1 MTNSTSSIFSGCC
14 THCRWTAAL
23 NQFMTRFWRCSQSGP
38 HWLPCWF
45 TCSFP
50 NLISRSGKI
59 LVRIQ
64 SLPPPPPPRHTL
76 THTKEPW
83 QIDCFKSIATASA
96 VGLIAST
103 ILPFLANK
111 SFRASFTFRQVLPQ
125 SYINIT
131 NYSTVKII
139 DSMSGAVEQWLI
151 FSNDSFNSAYTLQK
165 AEAVFFVLPAMLMF
179 GHILPGHEKV
189 AKLCTNLLW
198 EYYTFHGWIY
208 LDFFSTPNKS
218 HISSIFMCCIACI
231 PSAITFVSTVQ
242 IMILL

>member
-1 MTNSTSSIFSGCC
+1 MTNSTSSICSGCC

-64 SLPPPPPPRHTL
+64 SLPTPP
-76 THTKEPW
+76 
-83 QIDCFKSIATASA
+83 
-96 VGLIAST
+96 
-103 ILPFLANK
+103 
-111 SFRASFTFRQVLPQ
+111 
-125 SYINIT
+125 
-131 NYSTVKII
+131 
-139 DSMSGAVEQWLI
+139 
-151 FSNDSFNSAYTLQK
+151 NSAYTLQT

-231 PSAITFVSTVQ
+231 PRAITFVSTVQ